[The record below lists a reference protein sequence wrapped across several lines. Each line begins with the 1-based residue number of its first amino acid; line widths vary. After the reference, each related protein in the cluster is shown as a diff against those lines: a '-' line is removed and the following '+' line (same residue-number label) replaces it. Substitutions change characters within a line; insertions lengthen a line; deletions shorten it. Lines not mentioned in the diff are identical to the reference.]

1 MFEFIII
8 FAVLLIIGLYLLK
21 KRLTNYVEKISAEER
36 ISNIK
41 QDIIERQERQT
52 RYEDGRKKRL
62 GTKNAI
68 DEFLDAEI

>member
-21 KRLTNYVEKISAEER
+21 KRLQSYVEKISAEER

-41 QDIIERQERQT
+41 QDLVDRQDRQA
-52 RYEDGRKKRL
+52 RYEEGRKKRL

-68 DEFLDAEI
+68 DEFLDAEL

>member
-21 KRLTNYVEKISAEER
+21 KRLTKYVEKISAEER

-41 QDIIERQERQT
+41 QDLVERQERQT

-62 GTKNAI
+62 STKSAI